1 MGPRSRI
8 ASDAHRRGREKAVR
22 FIDWQSH
29 RVMLFMH
36 RESDAVEFRISKQL
50 DWICRSWSSSSSVAA
65 CRGSLTVHGAHLICG
80 WYSKIQLYIQ
90 RCCHPRFLHGS
101 VRRSVRPLDSLAPC
115 CSTKVQLRISDVLR
129 CKGVIN
135 VWKQLGACILCS
147 HNYFGWVSI
156 SCLPNHSLSAVH
168 FVIKSVLLS
177 WLFSSRAFQLAWAKI
192 SIIYYYYYYYYYKKY
207 VHWHEKL

>member
-1 MGPRSRI
+1 MLMDPVGDMPQTLIIGSRFSPYHGPPLSNCFGRPSERTGESCSI
-8 ASDAHRRGREKAVR
+8 YRLTVTPGHAIYASWIGCCRV
-22 FIDWQSH
+22 SH
-29 RVMLFMH
+29 QQATRLNMPVM
-36 RESDAVEFRISKQL
+36 VVVV
-50 DWICRSWSSSSSVAA
+50 SVAA

-147 HNYFGWVSI
+147 HNYFVWVSI
-156 SCLPNHSLSAVH
+156 SCLPNQSLSAVH
-168 FVIKSVLLS
+168 FVI
-177 WLFSSRAFQLAWAKI
+177 
-192 SIIYYYYYYYYYKKY
+192 
-207 VHWHEKL
+207 